1 MVRIVDAPNANLPYF
16 PPELD
21 NFSAAAITGTVNR
34 TELIAAESHGVPPR
48 GLTVVLYPET
58 TSVRDEVLG
67 RRKVKSSFSLE
78 SSPAKLC

>member
-1 MVRIVDAPNANLPYF
+1 MVRIVDAPNANLPYS
-16 PPELD
+16 PSQLD
-21 NFSAAAITGTVNR
+21 NFSAATKAGTVNG
-34 TELIAAESHGVPPR
+34 TELIATGSHGVPHR